1 MICNTGG
8 IIKISKRL
16 MPLLLSIC
24 MMFIIGTQSAA
35 AVVMNEKMKENG
47 AVVPALEYQ
56 SVADKIAIA
65 QEKST
70 VRIGAETVHYYWSE
84 NSFVAQ
90 DSNGYYYVEINEDF
104 TQFNVNGKAY
114 DITRISN
121 NTGVPIPNDV
131 SYPTEW
137 STIYDETFTFDVGE
151 LPPSIIAGLVSSVLT
166 GLTKNPYISIAIG
179 AIAESVTAVLIDGL
193 FPTDYVLTVKFYKE
207 IRMLGPIEME
217 HFDKI
222 SIYGGPSSSPYK
234 TTFYFGSE
242 PYVKEYP
249 E

>member
-1 MICNTGG
+1 
-8 IIKISKRL
+8 

-137 STIYDETFTFDVGE
+137 STIY
-151 LPPSIIAGLVSSVLT
+151 
-166 GLTKNPYISIAIG
+166 IAIG
-179 AIAESVTAVLIDGL
+179 AVAESVTAVLIDGL

-242 PYVKEYP
+242 TYVKEYP

>member
-8 IIKISKRL
+8 IMKISKRL

-137 STIYDETFTFDVGE
+137 STIYDETFTF
-151 LPPSIIAGLVSSVLT
+151 
-166 GLTKNPYISIAIG
+166 
-179 AIAESVTAVLIDGL
+179 VTAVLIDGL

-242 PYVKEYP
+242 TYVKEYP